1 MYDLII
7 VGGGP
12 AGLTAMVYAIRK
24 HINALLITEDLGGK
38 TNYHLELPDVSSY
51 RVIRGVEIV
60 NKFKEELEYLDNF
73 THRMD
78 SVERV
83 YKDGENFRV
92 LTGAGDELYAR
103 AVIIATGAR
112 PQRLHVTGEEQFL
125 GKALAYSA
133 LSYALLMLDKRVVV
147 IGDGELALRSAA
159 ELAMIASEVVL
170 VGPSGDAMQTL
181 LGKKVQ
187 MAEHVTVL
195 ESYQLREIRGDT
207 FAREAVLDG
216 PDGHKTVS
224 ADCFFIEKALIPN
237 SNMVH
242 DLVELDA
249 QGRVKIDCSTRSSVP
264 GLFAAGDVTSLYAE
278 QVLIAVGEG
287 AKAALS
293 AYDYLLPNL

>member
-24 HINALLITEDLGGK
+24 HLNALLITQDLGGK
-38 TNYHLELPDVSSY
+38 TNYHLELPDISSY
-51 RVIRGVEIV
+51 RVIRGVEVV
-60 NKFKEELEYLDNF
+60 NKFKEELEYLDTF

-83 YKDGENFRV
+83 FKDGENFRV

-170 VGPSGDAMQTL
+170 AGPSGDAMQTL

-187 MAEHVTVL
+187 MAEHVKVL

-216 PDGHKTVS
+216 PDGQKTVT

-242 DLVELDA
+242 NLVELDA
-249 QGRVKIDCSTRSSVP
+249 QGRIKIDCSTRSSVP

>member
-216 PDGHKTVS
+216 PDGQKTVS
-224 ADCFFIEKALIPN
+224 ANCFFIEKALIPN

>member
-216 PDGHKTVS
+216 PDGQKTVS

>member
-73 THRMD
+73 THRID
-78 SVERV
+78 SVQRV
-83 YKDGENFRV
+83 YRDGEYFRV

-133 LSYALLMLDKRVVV
+133 LSYALLMLDKRVAV

-170 VGPSGDAMQTL
+170 AGPSGDAMQTL

-187 MAEHVTVL
+187 MAEHVTIL
-195 ESYQLREIRGDT
+195 EAYQLREIRGDT

-216 PDGHKTVS
+216 PDGQKTVA

-242 DLVELDA
+242 GLVELDA

>member
-24 HINALLITEDLGGK
+24 HLNALLITQDLGGK
-38 TNYHLELPDVSSY
+38 TNYHLELPDISSY
-51 RVIRGVEIV
+51 RVIRGVEVV
-60 NKFKEELEYLDNF
+60 NKFKEELEYLDTF

-83 YKDGENFRV
+83 FKDGENFRV

-170 VGPSGDAMQTL
+170 AGPSGDAMQTL

-216 PDGHKTVS
+216 PDGQKTVT

-242 DLVELDA
+242 NLVELDA
-249 QGRVKIDCSTRSSVP
+249 QGRIKIDCSTRSSVP
-264 GLFAAGDVTSLYAE
+264 GLFAAGDVTSIYAE